1 MSDDGRRL
9 CRGRITG
16 SGRCACLGIYS
27 LVPEASGKA
36 KCDKEKTNA
45 PCGFWVDGMNSQ
57 AELSQKEMLG
67 KLEEAVSDTS
77 KSMLGLKNEY
87 YRLKDIQ
94 ADLKYEL
101 RKIKD
106 ER

>member
-1 MSDDGRRL
+1 MN
-9 CRGRITG
+9 
-16 SGRCACLGIYS
+16 
-27 LVPEASGKA
+27 EK
-36 KCDKEKTNA
+36 KEILA
-45 PCGFWVDGMNSQ
+45 
-57 AELSQKEMLG
+57 

>member
-1 MSDDGRRL
+1 
-9 CRGRITG
+9 
-16 SGRCACLGIYS
+16 
-27 LVPEASGKA
+27 
-36 KCDKEKTNA
+36 
-45 PCGFWVDGMNSQ
+45 MNVQ
-57 AELSQKEMLG
+57 TELSQKEMLG

-94 ADLKYEL
+94 ADLRHEL

>member
-1 MSDDGRRL
+1 MN
-9 CRGRITG
+9 
-16 SGRCACLGIYS
+16 
-27 LVPEASGKA
+27 EK
-36 KCDKEKTNA
+36 KEI
-45 PCGFWVDGMNSQ
+45 Q
-57 AELSQKEMLG
+57 A

-101 RKIKD
+101 RKAKQTD
-106 ER
+106 NDKGLM

>member
-1 MSDDGRRL
+1 
-9 CRGRITG
+9 
-16 SGRCACLGIYS
+16 
-27 LVPEASGKA
+27 
-36 KCDKEKTNA
+36 
-45 PCGFWVDGMNSQ
+45 VDGMNVQ
-57 AELSQKEMLG
+57 TELSQKEMLG

-94 ADLKYEL
+94 ADLRHEL

>member
-1 MSDDGRRL
+1 MSL
-9 CRGRITG
+9 I
-16 SGRCACLGIYS
+16 
-27 LVPEASGKA
+27 
-36 KCDKEKTNA
+36 DKLETWNQIRELDMK
-45 PCGFWVDGMNSQ
+45 DIQ
-57 AELSQKEMLG
+57 A

>member
-1 MSDDGRRL
+1 
-9 CRGRITG
+9 
-16 SGRCACLGIYS
+16 
-27 LVPEASGKA
+27 
-36 KCDKEKTNA
+36 
-45 PCGFWVDGMNSQ
+45 MNNQ
-57 AELSQKEMLG
+57 AELNQAEMVG

-101 RKIKD
+101 RKAKQTDMDLIK
-106 ER
+106 

>member
-1 MSDDGRRL
+1 
-9 CRGRITG
+9 
-16 SGRCACLGIYS
+16 LGIHS

-36 KCDKEKTNA
+36 KCSKEKTHT
-45 PCGFWVDGMNSQ
+45 PCGYWVDGMNNQ
-57 AELSQKEMLG
+57 AELNQAEMLG

-101 RKIKD
+101 RKAKQTDMDLIK
-106 ER
+106 

>member
-1 MSDDGRRL
+1 
-9 CRGRITG
+9 
-16 SGRCACLGIYS
+16 
-27 LVPEASGKA
+27 
-36 KCDKEKTNA
+36 
-45 PCGFWVDGMNSQ
+45 MNSQ
-57 AELSQKEMLG
+57 AEMID

-101 RKIKD
+101 RKAKQAD
-106 ER
+106 NDKGLM

>member
-1 MSDDGRRL
+1 
-9 CRGRITG
+9 
-16 SGRCACLGIYS
+16 
-27 LVPEASGKA
+27 
-36 KCDKEKTNA
+36 
-45 PCGFWVDGMNSQ
+45 MNVQ
-57 AELSQKEMLG
+57 TELSQKEMLG

-101 RKIKD
+101 RKAKQTDNDKGIM
-106 ER
+106 

>member
-1 MSDDGRRL
+1 MN
-9 CRGRITG
+9 
-16 SGRCACLGIYS
+16 
-27 LVPEASGKA
+27 EK
-36 KCDKEKTNA
+36 KEILA
-45 PCGFWVDGMNSQ
+45 
-57 AELSQKEMLG
+57 

-101 RKIKD
+101 RKAKQAD
-106 ER
+106 NDKGLM

>member
-1 MSDDGRRL
+1 MN
-9 CRGRITG
+9 
-16 SGRCACLGIYS
+16 
-27 LVPEASGKA
+27 EK
-36 KCDKEKTNA
+36 KEILA
-45 PCGFWVDGMNSQ
+45 
-57 AELSQKEMLG
+57 

-101 RKIKD
+101 RKAKQTDMDLIK
-106 ER
+106 

>member
-1 MSDDGRRL
+1 
-9 CRGRITG
+9 
-16 SGRCACLGIYS
+16 
-27 LVPEASGKA
+27 
-36 KCDKEKTNA
+36 
-45 PCGFWVDGMNSQ
+45 MNNQ
-57 AELSQKEMLG
+57 AELNQEEMIG
-67 KLEEAVSDTS
+67 KLEEAVSDTG

-94 ADLKYEL
+94 ADLRHEL